1 LAGRA
6 ASGAL
11 GPRSSTEELSGKL
24 GNEMTTSSDDGIAA
38 GPHQTPIER
47 RILPFLE
54 NADAVIYG
62 MIAVVFLVAA
72 LGMLGYSVIAF
83 PNSLSEEGFPLA
95 VITLIND
102 MLLVMIIMEVLR
114 TVLSY
119 LSERGGSLR
128 PFLFIAAI
136 SATRRILAIGA
147 QMSITGDTLP
157 SDRFQQAMIDLGVNA
172 GVILAIG
179 VALYLIGRFD
189 RPASQS

>member
-1 LAGRA
+1 L
-6 ASGAL
+6 
-11 GPRSSTEELSGKL
+11 
-24 GNEMTTSSDDGIAA
+24 
-38 GPHQTPIER
+38 
-47 RILPFLE
+47 
-54 NADAVIYG
+54 
-62 MIAVVFLVAA
+62 IAVVFLVAA
-72 LGMLGYSVIAF
+72 LGMLVYSVVIF
-83 PNSLSEEGFPLA
+83 PSSLAEEGFPLA
-95 VITLIND
+95 IITLIND
-102 MLLVMIIMEVLR
+102 LLLVMIIMEVLR

-179 VALYLIGRFD
+179 VALYLIGRFE
-189 RPASQS
+189 RSSS